1 MVNNFMEFSKTIA
14 LLGDI
19 YSVLMYPQM
28 YKYSIVLRNTAFTAY
43 DLTPL
48 YELILYIYRSLH

>member
-28 YKYSIVLRNTAFTAY
+28 YKYSIVLRNTAFTAK

-48 YELILYIYRSLH
+48 YELILYYYLN